1 MMRYLCV
8 LGGGAVGSLARYMV
22 GVAIMSRWTGRFPIA
37 TFLINVT
44 GSFAIGVLATLLGDT
59 ANPNLRPLIITG
71 LLGGYTTFSSFEWET
86 FGAIRGGA
94 LGIGLLYLVGS
105 VVLGYLACWLGV
117 AAVGLWSSRAG

>member
-8 LGGGAVGSLARYMV
+8 LGGGAAGSLLRYLA

-44 GSFAIGVLATLLGDT
+44 GSFAIGLLATLLADS

-71 LLGGYTTFSSFEWET
+71 LLGGYTTFSSYEWET

-94 LGIGLLYLVGS
+94 AGVGLLYLVGS
-105 VVLGYLACWLGV
+105 VLVGYLACWLGTLL
-117 AAVGLWSSRAG
+117 ATLWVSRS